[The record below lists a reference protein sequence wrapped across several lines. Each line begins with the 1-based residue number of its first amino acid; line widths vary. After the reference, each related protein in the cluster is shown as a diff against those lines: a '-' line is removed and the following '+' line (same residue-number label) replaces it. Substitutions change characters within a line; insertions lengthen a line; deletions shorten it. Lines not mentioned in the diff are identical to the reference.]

1 MVLFKNQ
8 YARAKVLEAFFAD
21 RTEPAAPEAAV
32 TAWLTTCDG
41 CELIAATFEAL
52 KRLMSC
58 LLVD

>member
-32 TAWLTTCDG
+32 TTCDG